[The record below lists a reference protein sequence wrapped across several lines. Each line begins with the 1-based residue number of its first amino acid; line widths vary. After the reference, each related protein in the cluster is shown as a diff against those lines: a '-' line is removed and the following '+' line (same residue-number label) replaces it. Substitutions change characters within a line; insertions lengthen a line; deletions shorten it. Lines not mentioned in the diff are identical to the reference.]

1 MEKKAEDF
9 NEDMILQDM
18 AFNRDLNKRAR
29 HARMKREREE
39 GKQEGLSEGK
49 KIGLI
54 DGKRD
59 FVLKLFTKTYPQEET
74 GFLENL
80 TKEQYEKIFEL
91 LIEKADLEEIYET
104 ANKDMI

>member
-1 MEKKAEDF
+1 
-9 NEDMILQDM
+9 
-18 AFNRDLNKRAR
+18 
-29 HARMKREREE
+29 MKREREE

-91 LIEKADLEEIYET
+91 LIEKADLEKVYQVV
-104 ANKDMI
+104 KDDIEK

>member
-1 MEKKAEDF
+1 
-9 NEDMILQDM
+9 
-18 AFNRDLNKRAR
+18 
-29 HARMKREREE
+29 MKREREE

-49 KIGLI
+49 EIGLT
-54 DGKRD
+54 DGLR
-59 FVLKLFTKTYPQEET
+59 FSVLKLFTKTYPQEET

>member
-1 MEKKAEDF
+1 
-9 NEDMILQDM
+9 
-18 AFNRDLNKRAR
+18 NRDLNKRAR

-39 GKQEGLSEGK
+39 GKQEGLQEGLTD
-49 KIGLI
+49 GL
-54 DGKRD
+54 R
-59 FVLKLFTKTYPQEET
+59 FSVLKLFTKTYPQEKT

-91 LIEKADLEEIYET
+91 LIEKADLEEIYQV